1 MTRARGFTLVEL
13 MTVVA
18 LTAVIASMSIL
29 AMRRSR
35 RQGDVDKFANDIRNS
50 MIQAQ
55 RRATATRKPY
65 MLDVQQKS
73 VRWCQ
78 VVYTGPTPVYATTQI
93 TCPPS
98 DATFEKGGLL
108 RAGIAAKA
116 SYYAAAAD
124 LAFTVVPGGSSTYA
138 TPTKVA
144 GTAPIYFGPTGL
156 VDEDFVAVMT
166 GVGTLAGVT
175 VYIEPTSTQSQFKR
189 RRIVSYASGRP
200 RIIDNW

>member
-1 MTRARGFTLVEL
+1 VEL

-18 LTAVIASMSIL
+18 LTTVLASMAIL
-29 AMRRSR
+29 AIRRSR

-65 MLDVQQKS
+65 MVDVQPKS

-78 VVYTGPTPVYATTQI
+78 VDFVGPTPAYSTTQT
-93 TCPPS
+93 TCPPAN
-98 DATFEKGGLL
+98 ATFETGGLL

-124 LAFTVVPGGSSTYA
+124 VATTVVAGGSSTYV

-144 GTAPIYFGPTGL
+144 GTAPIYFGPSGI
-156 VDEDFVAVMT
+156 VDEDFATVMT

-175 VYIEPTSTQSQFKR
+175 VYLEPTSTAAQLQSKR
-189 RRIVSYASGRP
+189 RRIISYSSGRP
-200 RIIDNW
+200 RIGDNW